1 MSINM
6 KLDIKIIIIF
16 LLITF
21 YFIYEAYRIK
31 NYWNKKKLIFW
42 ITVRTMIIVL
52 LFLSISNFNVSIKN
66 IDTSTIFLID
76 ESLSTEK
83 YKKDIEN
90 YLNCQIGK
98 KSKKDKIAVIG
109 FGKEPVIEV
118 PLTYEK
124 NHIELGSKI
133 NKNFTNLEKA
143 MDFAISYFPKNNNRR
158 LVIITD
164 KRENCGD
171 IYNIKEK
178 IKKENI
184 NLVLKEVKNE
194 VENDVQITD
203 IMIPENIYE
212 NGNIPVKIK
221 IDSTSED
228 RGDIYLYL
236 NDKKILTK
244 KVNVKKGSN
253 EFHFTIP
260 IKNESEIILKGEMNF
275 LKDIN
280 KFNNISTVYRDI
292 RKDPKI
298 LVISENTKDAEN
310 INKLMDNLNIK
321 RTNYISK
328 EVPNDINFLCDFS
341 EIILINSDYKSL
353 PQKFDET
360 LEKSVDKFGTGL
372 LVIGGENS
380 FALGGYEKTTLEK
393 ILPVNCKM
401 KNNRKQANTG
411 LVLLLDCSGS
421 MNDESGGIKKI
432 ELAKQAAIE
441 AINALEQED
450 YVGVLAFSD
459 TLEWVVPF
467 QKVNDKKKIVEDVGK
482 LKSKGGTLII
492 PGLIESMKT
501 LESASTKVKH
511 MIFLTD
517 GQAEKSGFDKYI
529 NEMKKNKITAST
541 VAVGNDCDKEVLAH
555 IADSSGG
562 RKYVSKDFLSVPQ
575 ILSKE
580 TYISQKKYINN
591 ESFTPKQLDDVFNKK
606 RIALPKLNG
615 YMGTG
620 IKQGANLTLQSEK
633 GDPIFAHWSY
643 GLGKIAVWTSDMNG
657 KWSGNWIAWD
667 GVTKYWASPI
677 NYLLNDK
684 EGKEIN
690 LQLKRNGGNV
700 ELLVST
706 NKNIKNEQVEVL
718 VACPGNTEGKL
729 NIDSISEGQFSGT
742 FELNEIGKYSFL
754 VILRDG
760 DKVIDKSVK
769 SVYLDYSP
777 EHNITNEKYNS
788 LDEIMMEFEG
798 KYLNSN
804 ANVFKQN
811 IDNKN
816 ISYISLDFIL
826 LPIVFLLFLIDI
838 LLRIN

>member
-1 MSINM
+1 MSINV
-6 KLDIKIIIIF
+6 DIKMIIIF
-16 LLITF
+16 SLIII
-21 YFIYEAYRIK
+21 YFIYEAYKVR
-31 NYWNKKKLIFW
+31 NSWDRKKLVFW
-42 ITVRTMIIVL
+42 IAVRTLIIIL
-52 LFLSISNFNVSIKN
+52 LFLSISNFNVRLKN
-66 IDTSTIFLID
+66 VDTSTIFIVD

-90 YLNCQIGK
+90 YLNYQISK
-98 KSKKDKIAVIG
+98 KNKKDKIAVIG
-109 FGKEPVIEV
+109 FGKEPAIEC
-118 PLTYEK
+118 PLTYENK
-124 NHIELGSKI
+124 NIQLSSKI

-143 MDFAISYFPKNNNRR
+143 MDFGISYFPKNNNRR

-164 KRENCGD
+164 KKENCGD
-171 IYNIKEK
+171 IHNIKEK
-178 IKKENI
+178 MKKENI

-203 IMIPENIYE
+203 IMMPENIYE

-221 IDSTSED
+221 IDSTYED
-228 RGDIYLYL
+228 KGDIYLYV
-236 NDKKILTK
+236 NNKKVLTK
-244 KVNVKKGSN
+244 KVSVKEGNN
-253 EFHFTIP
+253 EFQFTIP
-260 IKNESEIILKGEMNF
+260 MRNENEIVLKGEINF
-275 LKDIN
+275 SKDRS
-280 KFNNISTVYRDI
+280 KFNNVSTVYKNI
-292 RKDPKI
+292 KKDHKV
-298 LVISENTKDAEN
+298 LLISKNVKDAEN
-310 INKLMDNLNIK
+310 VNRVMDNLNIK

-341 EIILINSDYKSL
+341 EIILINTDYKSL
-353 PQKFDET
+353 PEKFDET
-360 LEKSVDKFGTGL
+360 LEKAVEKFGVGL

-393 ILPVNCKM
+393 ILPVSCKM

-411 LVLLLDCSGS
+411 LILLVDCSGS
-421 MNDESGGIKKI
+421 MNDESSGIKKI

-441 AINALEQED
+441 AINALEDED
-450 YVGVLAFSD
+450 YVGVVAFSD
-459 TLEWVVPF
+459 TVEWVVPF

-501 LESASTKVKH
+501 LENASTKVKH

-562 RKYVSKDFLSVPQ
+562 RKYVSKDYLSVPQ

-591 ESFTPKQLDDVFNKK
+591 ESFTPKQLDDVFNKEHM
-606 RIALPKLNG
+606 ALPKLNG

-620 IKQGANLTLQSEK
+620 IKKEAELVLQSDK
-633 GDPIFAHWSY
+633 GDPIFAHWNY
-643 GLGKIAVWTSDMNG
+643 GLGKVAAWTSDING
-657 KWSGNWIAWD
+657 KWSDEWISWN
-667 GVTKYWASPI
+667 GFTKYWSSPI
-677 NYLLNDK
+677 NYLLKDK
-684 EGKEIN
+684 DGKEIN

-700 ELLVST
+700 EVLVKS
-706 NKNIKNEQVEVL
+706 NKNIKDGEIEAV
-718 VACPGNTEGKL
+718 VACPGNIEEKI
-729 NIDSISEGQFSGT
+729 NINNIGEGQYRGEFL
-742 FELNEIGKYSFL
+742 LNETGKYSFL
-754 VILRDG
+754 VILKQG
-760 DKVIDKSVK
+760 DKIIDKTIK
-769 SVYLDYSP
+769 SIHLDYSP
-777 EHNITNEKYNS
+777 EYRITNEKYNG
-788 LDEIMMEFEG
+788 LDEVLMEFNG
-798 KYLNSN
+798 KYLNGDEN
-804 ANVFKQN
+804 IFKQN